1 MKVFERIADAF
12 VAEGTRAV
20 FTLIGDGNM
29 FWLNAMNERGVKL
42 INVRHEG
49 AGLGMADGWAR
60 ATREVGV
67 ASTTNGPGVPQLATA
82 LITATRAASPV
93 VVFVGESETNHP
105 EHIQRMDQAAMCKAC
120 EAEYV
125 RIESPETVDWAVRT
139 AFHIARTLSKSV
151 VLACPRDIQKKKFE
165 NDDEPYAPSFNL
177 LPKIPKAPSVEA
189 VAAAADLITGAGKIV
204 IVAGRGAIWSDS
216 GAVVR
221 RLAAQCGALI
231 ATTMQAQTFLAEDE
245 FHVGISGLFGTRT
258 AIQLFA
264 EADLVIGVGA
274 SLNPYTISHGYIYP
288 NAKFVQVDIAQNPVM
303 GEGRTAD
310 VHVQADAKIGLE
322 KLVAEL
328 ERRGFRNQ
336 GYRTA
341 EVKARLVGHAD
352 DPGTFEIEQGLMD
365 PREVCILLDKLLPID
380 CVVHSGSGTSA
391 SFPTMHINRPRF
403 FLSGKFWACIGQ
415 SLPSAIGAAAALG
428 RPVALLEGDGSFM
441 MHLAEMETSVRYNL
455 PLIAV
460 VLNDEALGSE
470 YHKLIQAGLPPKV
483 AECSSPDLGAVMRA
497 FGGRGTL
504 ATKIEQVRAA
514 VEEWIANPAPTIIDV
529 RISRSVSTIQHRR
542 TRLGLDV

>member
-29 FWLNAMNERGVKL
+29 FWLNAMNERGVQL

-125 RIESPETVDWAVRT
+125 RIESPETVDWAVQT
-139 AFHIARTLSKSV
+139 AFHIARTQSKSV

-165 NDDEPYAPSFNL
+165 NDDERYAPSYNL
-177 LPKIPKAPSVEA
+177 LPKIPRAPSVEA
-189 VAAAADLITGAGKIV
+189 VQAATDLIVSAGKVV
-204 IVAGRGAIWSDS
+204 IVVGRGAIWSES
-216 GAVVR
+216 GAAVR

-288 NAKFVQVDIAQNPVM
+288 NARFVQVDVAQDPVM

-310 VHVQADAKIGLE
+310 VHVQADAKIGVE

-328 ERRGFRNQ
+328 DRRGFFNK
-336 GYRTA
+336 GYRSP
-341 EVKARLVGHAD
+341 EVKARLVRHAD
-352 DPGTFEIEQGLMD
+352 DPGTFDIEPGHLD
-365 PREVCILLDKLLPID
+365 PREVCTLLDEMLPSD

-391 SFPTMHINRPRF
+391 SFPTMHLNRPRF

-415 SLPSAIGAAAALG
+415 SLPSAIGAAAALS

-441 MHLAEMETSVRYNL
+441 MHLAEMETSVRYKL
-455 PLIAV
+455 PLLAV
-460 VLNDEALGSE
+460 VLNDQALGSE
-470 YHKLIQAGLPPKV
+470 YHKLIQAGLPPTV
-483 AECSSPDLGAVMRA
+483 AECGSPDLGAVMRA

-504 ATKIEQVRAA
+504 ATKIEHVRVA
-514 VEEWIANPAPTIIDV
+514 VQEWLTNPVPTIIDA
-529 RISRSVSTIQHRR
+529 RISRNVSTIQHRR
-542 TRLGLDV
+542 TRQGLDV